1 MTSLAEP
8 RPRTP
13 RSWWPAAA
21 LVFFV
26 AAYSLRYVVLG
37 ERAYVPELA
46 ASFRARSALVATHTL
61 FGPVALVLGLFNLLP
76 AIRPPT
82 RRRVHRN
89 LGRVY
94 LAATIML
101 GTAGLALSVHAA
113 GGLVSRLGFFVLAL
127 ITVGSACTGYWSI
140 RHGNIERHREWM
152 TRSYA
157 CIFGAVTLRLWLPLL
172 IVAHG
177 GEFLPAYRWVAWLAW
192 VPNLA
197 FAEWTIRRA
206 RTRRIAPT
214 VEQGS
219 PA

>member
-8 RPRTP
+8 RARTP
-13 RSWWPAAA
+13 RWWWPAAA
-21 LVFFV
+21 LAILV

-46 ASFRARSALVATHTL
+46 ASFRARSALVVIHTL
-61 FGPVALVLGLFNLLP
+61 FGPVALVLGLINLLP

-89 LGRVY
+89 FGRVY

-101 GTAGLALSVHAA
+101 GAAGLALSLHAA
-113 GGLVSRLGFFVLAL
+113 GGLVARLGFFVLAL
-127 ITVGSACTGYWSI
+127 ITLGSASTGYWNI
-140 RHGNIERHREWM
+140 RHGNIDRHREWM

-172 IVAHG
+172 IVANG

-192 VPNLA
+192 APNLA
-197 FAEWTIRRA
+197 FVEWTIRRGRA
-206 RTRRIAPT
+206 RRLTPM
-214 VEQGS
+214 VERG
-219 PA
+219 PAA